1 MIPEESPELP
11 KEFYFDPETLVEVTE
26 SDWEKA
32 QEITDEDTPR
42 ETAKQV
48 LRKIAEK

>member
-1 MIPEESPELP
+1 MISEESPELP
-11 KEFYFDPETLVEVTE
+11 KEFYFDPDTLVEVTE
-26 SDWEKA
+26 DDWEKA

-48 LRKIAEK
+48 LRKIAKK